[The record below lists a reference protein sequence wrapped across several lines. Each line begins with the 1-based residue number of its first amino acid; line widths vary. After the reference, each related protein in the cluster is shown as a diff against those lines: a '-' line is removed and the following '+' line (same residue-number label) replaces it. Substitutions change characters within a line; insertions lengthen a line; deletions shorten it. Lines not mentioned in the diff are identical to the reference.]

1 MSANSQDTLHMFA
14 HGVDSLRDWPDQS
27 IILDMT
33 TIAER
38 NIDLSFNFASIL
50 MSRLTSEQ
58 TPGSYKLPF
67 FYLIDSI
74 IKRVGGPFA
83 ALFGQGLAKAYVPAL
98 RGLDL
103 GQDRAKIDKMFGTW
117 EERAIL
123 PIALI
128 NEMRHFVRSV
138 PPVVPMAQRQPH
150 QMQQHAPPPPYLG
163 VPQQTQPSAPFAPYA
178 PAPQGSAPL
187 PPVPQPSYARGG
199 ASSSGM
205 GGTEV
210 SGVYSDLVKSEMVTM
225 LNQMYAEMNV
235 TNPLSLDELAREN
248 PDLYG
253 LIQGKAEDNAR
264 ATMARR
270 DVTASSSR
278 YPAGASR
285 YGPQSNPQHDMAG
298 KKRSADF
305 GTASHY
311 GPPQQQYRSDGQGRE
326 QSREHSRE
334 QQSREQQ
341 SREQQM
347 REQQSREQQ
356 SREQQSRGDPRYS
369 RVDVRGSSPLTNQG
383 QAQYQQQQ
391 QHRQQPAPPPK
402 PAPEDLSQH
411 AEVEAKYASELF
423 VNGFVCETP
432 VVVDVNRVASLRDA
446 LVLDCESKE
455 NGGHLTP
462 VSHGLKNAAQRITKR
477 LTAYIHDVNIP
488 PALPPFLFGLLPLE
502 PIFAFSAAAQMEAAA
517 ELRNRAPV
525 HKLPVPPFRADE
537 LGRNPEKTVKAL
549 YGDRPHQFHE
559 DGIRFRSLAQL
570 KQHTDDHMERKKVFR
585 KHQGERACRDWYCT
599 GAQWISDF
607 NALGVGEGVLVVA
620 ETVASAQSGVE
631 EEFVVPADEHF
642 TRCPVSRELFEVN
655 FYADEGGMMYCNAVR
670 VLVTEAAD
678 EALYKVAQPWGD
690 DENAPVR
697 YLIVHKLLVLDQW
710 LLSGRAA
717 SLRDTLLRYQSVPGG
732 AEKVAALREAEDDD
746 EEDDVFVLLDLSV

>member
-278 YPAGASR
+278 YPA
-285 YGPQSNPQHDMAG
+285 
-298 KKRSADF
+298 
-305 GTASHY
+305 
-311 GPPQQQYRSDGQGRE
+311 
-326 QSREHSRE
+326 
-334 QQSREQQ
+334 
-341 SREQQM
+341 
-347 REQQSREQQ
+347 
-356 SREQQSRGDPRYS
+356 
-369 RVDVRGSSPLTNQG
+369 G